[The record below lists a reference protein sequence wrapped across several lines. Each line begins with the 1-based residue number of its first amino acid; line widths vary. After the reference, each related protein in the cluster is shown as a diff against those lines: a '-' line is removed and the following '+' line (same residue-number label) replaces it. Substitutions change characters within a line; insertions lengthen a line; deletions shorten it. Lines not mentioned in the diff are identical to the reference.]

1 MFVLEYKA
9 CSIEYFMDNMTLYE
23 LNIILS
29 NLNYCVKNDWEQT
42 REIMWSNLAAF
53 SKKKIKPSE
62 VMKFPWEEKSSR
74 PKVEVTKRT
83 VEQMAQ
89 VAETNKAALLAAGI
103 I

>member
-1 MFVLEYKA
+1 
-9 CSIEYFMDNMTLYE
+9 MDEMSLYE
-23 LNIILS
+23 MNIILS

-53 SKKKIKPSE
+53 SKKKIKPSD
-62 VMKFPWEEKSSR
+62 VMKFPWEGNQTSR

-83 VEQMAQ
+83 VEEMSQ